1 MSRPRPPYLQK
12 QTTRHGKVVWYVRRG
27 SGPRVRIH
35 ATFGSP
41 AFAAEYQAAGAEM
54 AAAPPKG
61 KVGAGSLEWLIRRYR
76 ESSAWASLA
85 SATRDQRENIL
96 RDVEKQAG
104 DVPFTAITRQ
114 KIVEGREKRRRRR
127 IRPTTSSSQCAGF
140 SAGRLMSRSPSSI
153 RPAT

>member
-41 AFAAEYQAAGAEM
+41 AFAAEYQAAVAEM

-85 SATRDQRENIL
+85 SATLDQRENIL

-114 KIVEGREKRRRRR
+114 KIVEGREKRKATPNQANNFIKSMR
-127 IRPTTSSSQCAGF
+127 GL